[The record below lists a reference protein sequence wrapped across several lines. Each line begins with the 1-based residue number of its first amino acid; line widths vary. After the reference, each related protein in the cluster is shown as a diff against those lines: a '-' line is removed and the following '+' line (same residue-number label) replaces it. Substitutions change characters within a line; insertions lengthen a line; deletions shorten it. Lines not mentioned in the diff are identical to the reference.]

1 VVCGRSGCVTLT
13 LVHERGIVGCG
24 NTVLVERILL
34 SGLGYHR
41 PPLPALSLLQSHS
54 LKARTPTRS
63 SCAAPSLFRRPCFAH
78 SCTIDGAIARLVNE
92 IFLVIL
98 LNLVGQRMEE
108 LKWEEGDVGERLQLG
123 RNEGR
128 RGGVSIEVSLR
139 SVQLCSYSLG
149 MDSID

>member
-1 VVCGRSGCVTLT
+1 
-13 LVHERGIVGCG
+13 
-24 NTVLVERILL
+24 
-34 SGLGYHR
+34 
-41 PPLPALSLLQSHS
+41 
-54 LKARTPTRS
+54 
-63 SCAAPSLFRRPCFAH
+63 
-78 SCTIDGAIARLVNE
+78 
-92 IFLVIL
+92 
-98 LNLVGQRMEE
+98 MEE